1 MRVAPIVRLLETE
14 SLKHPKQITQLK
26 EWAED
31 VEDRLEYLQARIV
44 ELEIE
49 LGNRDATERD

>member
-49 LGNRDATERD
+49 LGNRDAT